1 MMGARNA
8 AELVARLRARGL
20 ALALRRAA
28 RRVVPAQRF
37 GGRDRL
43 PEARLLWP
51 GDEK

>member
-1 MMGARNA
+1 MNA
-8 AELVARLRARGL
+8 VELAAWLRARGL

-28 RRVVPAQRF
+28 RLAGPDGAAHRF

-51 GDEK
+51 GDEA